1 MKKRLIY
8 FLCAFLLTISTSFSA
23 SAKSISKTETK
34 NFLFTDSDLCPASAN
49 VTTELI
55 QEYSLSNNGNLA
67 NYGRRY
73 VCIKFSYAGNT
84 TPRLTVYNP
93 LYINSNGDTV
103 ASFSDWKPYEIMYP
117 KGQHFPLHH
126 YSTTIKQYS
135 SRNAYSYNIKYF
147 VGNSNF
153 CDFGGAFKAGKL
165 SLPLKVK

>member
-1 MKKRLIY
+1 M
-8 FLCAFLLTISTSFSA
+8 
-23 SAKSISKTETK
+23 
-34 NFLFTDSDLCPASAN
+34 
-49 VTTELI
+49 
-55 QEYSLSNNGNLA
+55 
-67 NYGRRY
+67 
-73 VCIKFSYAGNT
+73 
-84 TPRLTVYNP
+84 
-93 LYINSNGDTV
+93 
-103 ASFSDWKPYEIMYP
+103 IMYP

>member
-1 MKKRLIY
+1 MKKLVLRRVAEC
-8 FLCAFLLTISTSFSA
+8 LCTLAVLAAPVA
-23 SAKSISKTETK
+23 SEFCRA
-34 NFLFTDSDLCPASAN
+34 LFY
-49 VTTELI
+49 
-55 QEYSLSNNGNLA
+55 QERDPDGMEEFVKKR
-67 NYGRRY
+67 G
-73 VCIKFSYAGNT
+73 
-84 TPRLTVYNP
+84 LTVYNP
-93 LYINSNGDTV
+93 LYINNNGDTV